1 MRRVVFSG
9 VWVKVDGRIMLLVSL
24 CEILCFGK
32 LTLEEVV
39 MGQHGWEYRYY
50 PSN

>member
-1 MRRVVFSG
+1 VFSG
-9 VWVKVDGRIMLLVSL
+9 VWVKVDGRIMLLISL

-39 MGQHGWEYRYY
+39 MEQLEWEYRYC